1 MFFFHIYIYT
11 YIFFAYQRRLDSP
24 LESHTDD
31 YPPPNGPIAV
41 KVTVTKLND
50 KPISYWK
57 NIMQRCACVTKGL
70 AGRMVS

>member
-1 MFFFHIYIYT
+1 MFFFILYIYG
-11 YIFFAYQRRLDSP
+11 FDSP
-24 LESHTDD
+24 QESHTDD
-31 YPPPNGPIAV
+31 YPPPNGPMDL

-57 NIMQRCACVTKGL
+57 NIMQRCAGTQKGL